1 MKKTSRLF
9 LAALVLSC
17 TSAGAAPPEEESQ
30 ATQTVLIGFAA
41 PFNWILPLHSMRA
54 AQQAVNDANRQDLRI
69 DGRKLQ
75 FQLMSDDDKS
85 DPRVA
90 KFIAKSF
97 VKAGVTA
104 VVGHWNTD
112 TTLATAPIYAAAD
125 VVQITTSATAEQIT
139 RQGYPGI
146 FQLLGNDDT
155 SAQCVIDYVVK
166 TMQAKRI
173 ALIADGT
180 AFGKNLALEY
190 SDKLKELNGRVVIYE
205 SVSSKTSDFNA
216 PLKKIRDAGADV
228 VLFSGSLLHSGD
240 LARAMKRLQVPAKL
254 FLPGGSTGHT
264 FLNMTGG
271 DLGDVLTI
279 EPGSQKER
287 SPKWK
292 QFQADYQKAPAWEVS
307 PYSILTYDAVSL
319 IVKAI
324 RHGNSTDPKKVAEV
338 LHKIRFEGLSGKI
351 AFDSTGARV
360 DPLYT
365 VYAYEAHKWT
375 ALKTYGN

>member
-17 TSAGAAPPEEESQ
+17 TSAGAAPPEEELQ

-173 ALIADGT
+173 ALIDDGT

-205 SVSSKTSDFNA
+205 SVRRPRTSTH
-216 PLKKIRDAGADV
+216 R
-228 VLFSGSLLHSGD
+228 
-240 LARAMKRLQVPAKL
+240 
-254 FLPGGSTGHT
+254 
-264 FLNMTGG
+264 
-271 DLGDVLTI
+271 
-279 EPGSQKER
+279 
-287 SPKWK
+287 
-292 QFQADYQKAPAWEVS
+292 
-307 PYSILTYDAVSL
+307 
-319 IVKAI
+319 
-324 RHGNSTDPKKVAEV
+324 
-338 LHKIRFEGLSGKI
+338 
-351 AFDSTGARV
+351 
-360 DPLYT
+360 
-365 VYAYEAHKWT
+365 
-375 ALKTYGN
+375 